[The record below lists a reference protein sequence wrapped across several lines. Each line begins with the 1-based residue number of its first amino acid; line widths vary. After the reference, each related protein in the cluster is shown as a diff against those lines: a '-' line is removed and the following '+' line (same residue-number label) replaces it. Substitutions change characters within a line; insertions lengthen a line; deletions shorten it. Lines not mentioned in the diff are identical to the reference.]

1 MFRVGVRLVAEPP
14 HLGVERGHF
23 AEDVQ
28 PCLVIAASLNL
39 DIPSRLVNPMSDL
52 YDYRLCL
59 PNSVLAPEPLGNLLG
74 DSSMNRRYGPLQTAS
89 SSASSTI
96 WSSSIQL
103 LATIK
108 QW

>member
-74 DSSMNRRYGPLQTAS
+74 DFHEPTIWSTQTAS
-89 SSASSTI
+89 SPASSTI
-96 WSSSIQL
+96 WSNSIQL